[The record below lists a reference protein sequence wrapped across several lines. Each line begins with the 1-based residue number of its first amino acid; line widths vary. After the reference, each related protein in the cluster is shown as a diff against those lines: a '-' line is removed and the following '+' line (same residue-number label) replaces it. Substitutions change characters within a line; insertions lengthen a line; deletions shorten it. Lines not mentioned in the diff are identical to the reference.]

1 MTVCPNCGAENPDK
15 SKWCGK
21 CRYNL
26 YKEYLQKTRLY
37 FYIGCFL
44 LGIYCILSLFRLSDP
59 DLWNDIENMWWSIS
73 SFLWFIKDFLKLS
86 DLIFGM
92 VLLIF
97 HCISRIKQ
105 SRSNILKTVFYF
117 YNVIHFLFIIIC
129 HWRFGEDLVI
139 LLVGFFYSIYGI
151 WYANKNTKFTV
162 FLLLIVFL
170 LLSFTPRIYNNGRV
184 LTYRIFEPF
193 YIYPYSYASVY
204 HSFEY
209 LIIFESWIIL
219 LDKIMVISIFIVVL
233 LFKNTKFFSFS
244 RTLFLGYGIFRII
257 FSIALI
263 MINVIAKSEFTVFSQ
278 IFCFVFYD
286 FTRFAVIPITYFLI
300 TKSKEHLSIH
310 HK

>member
-44 LGIYCILSLFRLSDP
+44 LGIYCILSLLRLQN
-59 DLWNDIENMWWSIS
+59 LYFWYR
-73 SFLWFIKDFLKLS
+73 S

-105 SRSNILKTVFYF
+105 SSSNILKTVFYF
-117 YNVIHFLFIIIC
+117 YNVIHFLFIIILYSIWR
-129 HWRFGEDLVI
+129 WRFGEIDLVI

-170 LLSFTPRIYNNGRV
+170 LLSFTPRI
-184 LTYRIFEPF
+184 FHS
-193 YIYPYSYASVY
+193 YSLVSVY
-204 HSFEY
+204 NGFDKVINRIYANYYSTFTIINRIEY
-209 LIIFESWIIL
+209 WIGL
-219 LDKIMVISIFIVVL
+219 LDKIMVISIFIIVL

-263 MINVIAKSEFTVFSQ
+263 MINVISKSEFTVFSQ

-300 TKSKEHLSIH
+300 TKSKEHLSIY